1 MFDENWEENIY
12 AKGLY
17 LNKYPYGELVSIYFN
32 SLKYLQCDG
41 KNLLELGCGAG
52 NNLWFF
58 AEQGW
63 NVHAI
68 DGSTSA
74 VKHAKNHMTSRG
86 VKVDIQQA
94 FFQSLPYPDNSMDMI
109 VDRESLYCGTQE
121 SIELAL
127 KEVARVLKK
136 GGVFIS
142 FRFSEKNP
150 SLTLLENGRMKG
162 DEVEKNTWKN
172 VESGTFAGTGI
183 VHFTTFDELEKSHC
197 IFLDLKFI
205 NEHTCNT
212 IKDYTTNSEYFYSE
226 YILVG
231 VRK

>member
-1 MFDENWEENIY
+1 MFDNNWEENIY
-12 AKGLY
+12 AKGLH
-17 LNKYPYGELVSIYFN
+17 LNKYPYGELVSVYFN
-32 SLKYLQCDG
+32 SLRYLQSDS

-68 DGSTSA
+68 DGSETAISF
-74 VKHAKNHMTSRG
+74 AKGSLGSRG
-86 VKVDIQQA
+86 VDANIQLA
-94 FFQSLPYPDNSMDMI
+94 FFQSLPYEDSSMDMI
-109 VDRESLYCGTQE
+109 IDRESLYCGTKE

-127 KEVARVLKK
+127 QEVARVLKK

-150 SLTLLENGRMKG
+150 SLELLEKG
-162 DEVEKNTWKN
+162 LLAGTEIEKNTWEDI
-172 VESGTFAGTGI
+172 ESGTFAGTGI
-183 VHFTTFDELEKSHC
+183 VHFTTFDELEESHGG
-197 IFLDLKFI
+197 FLDLKFI
-205 NEHTCNT
+205 NEHSSCT
-212 IKDYTTNSEYFYSE
+212 IKNYTTENEYFYSE